1 MNKENIIDENI
12 TFETLLD
19 GATTY
24 IDEEG
29 ITLLKKSYEYAS
41 IIHKGQKRLSG
52 EDYISHPLNTAYI
65 LVKIHSDYQTLCA
78 ALLHDVIKTNNISYN
93 ELEANFGTEIAT
105 LVKEVT
111 KINKLSLSADSLY
124 QINYYKKILIGL
136 CEDVRVIIIKLADR
150 LHNMRT
156 LWAIP
161 EEKQKEK
168 AKETLEIL
176 APIAHRL
183 GIHYIKSELEDLSL
197 RYYKPDVYYDI
208 VTRLNNTKMERDT
221 VILEMKTKIS
231 QMLNEHNIKHE
242 IKGRSKSIYSIY
254 NKMQNGKRFEEIYD
268 ILALRVYVNTESECY
283 LALGLIHS
291 KYKPLS
297 NRFKDYIAM
306 PKENMYQSLHT
317 TIFGVGGEL
326 YEVQIRTYEMDKIA
340 EYGIA
345 SHWAYKE
352 KIDESVAIKNVMEQ
366 KLQMFRSIIE
376 NSKEE
381 AISDE
386 DFVNTVKKEAL
397 DNYIYVYTPKG
408 DVIEL
413 PYGSTPIDFAYKVHT
428 NIGDTMVG
436 AIVNE
441 NIVPLDYKLKD
452 GDIVK
457 ININKNSKGPS
468 KEWINIVFTSQA
480 RNKIKNFYS
489 KIDKNE
495 NIKRG
500 EELIEKEL
508 RKCKI
513 PFANFNEKIDDI
525 LDELNE
531 DSLEELY
538 LCIGNGKYTPTMVV
552 NLISKKEK
560 TKEEILLN
568 KIHTSNINALAKN
581 DIIVGGQDEIKVT
594 LANCCKPVKGDDV
607 IGYITKGNGIVVH
620 RSICHNVCDVNE
632 RIIPIEWNMNSTN
645 KYETSIIIRTEK
657 SDNILVNI
665 ISMASTSNVNVQTL
679 NIINNTDFQ
688 TYNLVVL
695 VDNIDR
701 LNSFLNALYQMKEI
715 IEVQRI
721 IN

>member
-183 GIHYIKSELEDLSL
+183 GIHYIKSEVEDLSL

>member
-352 KIDESVAIKNVMEQ
+352 KIDESVAIKNVIEQ

-500 EELIEKEL
+500 EELIEK
-508 RKCKI
+508 
-513 PFANFNEKIDDI
+513 
-525 LDELNE
+525 
-531 DSLEELY
+531 
-538 LCIGNGKYTPTMVV
+538 
-552 NLISKKEK
+552 
-560 TKEEILLN
+560 
-568 KIHTSNINALAKN
+568 
-581 DIIVGGQDEIKVT
+581 
-594 LANCCKPVKGDDV
+594 
-607 IGYITKGNGIVVH
+607 
-620 RSICHNVCDVNE
+620 
-632 RIIPIEWNMNSTN
+632 
-645 KYETSIIIRTEK
+645 
-657 SDNILVNI
+657 
-665 ISMASTSNVNVQTL
+665 
-679 NIINNTDFQ
+679 
-688 TYNLVVL
+688 
-695 VDNIDR
+695 
-701 LNSFLNALYQMKEI
+701 
-715 IEVQRI
+715 
-721 IN
+721 